1 MTHPDLAVLTWATF
15 ENGKFEVTKLMAMP
29 VHAHVSHPSTI
40 CTHDSS
46 SAFAGIPMHA
56 CNVANLGRSSLCNL
70 YRQPSSDSIHA
81 PFSRHF
87 LASHQGAMFQHFSM
101 RHCGSSS
108 VGTLPEGGEG
118 VLL

>member
-1 MTHPDLAVLTWATF
+1 VIMEVCDGDLIPGRFDDSSAPDDLAVLTWATF

-70 YRQPSSDSIHA
+70 YRQPSRA
-81 PFSRHF
+81 T
-87 LASHQGAMFQHFSM
+87 QY
-101 RHCGSSS
+101 
-108 VGTLPEGGEG
+108 TLPFLDTSWPRTK
-118 VLL
+118 VPCPNISP